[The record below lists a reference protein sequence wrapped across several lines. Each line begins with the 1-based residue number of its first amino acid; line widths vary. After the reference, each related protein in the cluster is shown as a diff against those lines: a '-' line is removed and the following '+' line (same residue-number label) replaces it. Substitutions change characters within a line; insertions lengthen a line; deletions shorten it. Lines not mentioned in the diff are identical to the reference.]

1 MIFIGLD
8 SGGAKTAGMLCE
20 ADGRVL
26 ARARDVGAAIV
37 GMPDHHFYDVVG
49 SMIAELCGQA
59 GVPQAAVS
67 HLAIGLSGVDYP
79 DEQAQQHQLI
89 TERLGLDD
97 RLTLVNDG
105 VVALW
110 GVSPAQRLALVQHG
124 SGITSAY
131 RDTYGGEA
139 IYDSVDV
146 AEVFDLRRAAIAL
159 TARMIDGRAAASGL
173 RDRVLS
179 HCGVDAGDFASW
191 FFREPAAKA
200 LRASVAPVVFDA
212 WRDGDIAATWIVDQA
227 VADYVLT
234 AQAMTAGMA
243 EDVEIA
249 FGGGVINQGGPA
261 LQDLLRNRLAAACP
275 HAVQIPVALPPEDG
289 AAVLAGF
296 RMGLP
301 PLPLFE
307 TLAKALEPAR

>member
-8 SGGAKTAGMLCE
+8 SGGAKTAGVLCE

-37 GMPDHHFYDVVG
+37 GMPDHQFYDVVG
-49 SMIAELCGQA
+49 SMIAELCGHA

-110 GVSPAQRLALVQHG
+110 GASPAQRLALVQHG
-124 SGITSAY
+124 SGVTSAY
-131 RDTYGGEA
+131 RDTYGAEV

-159 TARMIDGRAAASGL
+159 TARMIDGRAASTGL
-173 RDRVLS
+173 RDRVLY
-179 HCGVDAGDFASW
+179 HCGVDAADFASW

-212 WRDGDIAATWIVDQA
+212 WRDGDVAATWIVDQA
-227 VADYVLT
+227 AADYVLT
-234 AQAMTAGMA
+234 AQAMTAGMT
-243 EDVEIA
+243 EEVEIA
-249 FGGGVINQGGPA
+249 FGGGVITQGGAA

-301 PLPLFE
+301 PRPLFE
-307 TLAKALEPAR
+307 TLAQALETAR